1 MKYFTSNLMLGFENL
16 SLYDRDILKLTN
28 TQINTIILTN
38 ITQTLNITDELY
50 ILGNIASNDTQVL
63 ILRNIPCKKY
73 LLKSKS
79 DNNLNDDYLNE
90 IFEEV
95 FEEKEIKISD
105 KKFYLVDENDA
116 KEENY
121 NIVCSDNI
129 YWKIKNNMI
138 NPSIDLWH
146 FNLLSESKIL
156 KLIKKI

>member
-1 MKYFTSNLMLGFENL
+1 
-16 SLYDRDILKLTN
+16 
-28 TQINTIILTN
+28 
-38 ITQTLNITDELY
+38 
-50 ILGNIASNDTQVL
+50 
-63 ILRNIPCKKY
+63 
-73 LLKSKS
+73 LKSKS

-105 KKFYLVDENDA
+105 KKFYLINENDA

-121 NIVCSDNI
+121 NIVCSDNV